1 MELCI
6 SHKHTCNYSKME
18 LTGQLV
24 ENTVVLRELN
34 KFMQNINHREHI

>member
-1 MELCI
+1 
-6 SHKHTCNYSKME
+6 ME